1 MKHITATIE
10 FDVNVIDKTLTDEE
24 LEGLIYWDL
33 QPHLENM
40 QVTTSDYKIKSF
52 DFKIDTE

>member
-1 MKHITATIE
+1 MKRIRATIE
-10 FDVNVIDKTLTDEE
+10 FDVEVYDKTLTDEE

-40 QVTTSDYKIKSF
+40 QVTTSDYKLKSF
-52 DFKIDTE
+52 DLKIDTE